1 MCIDPPLV
9 MRSTPIPETVLRAPP
24 TMHCFLA
31 KFASEAADNA
41 RLPFLRGAIDR
52 LARRATE
59 IDANFDGVSHVAVD
73 STVEDKGGN
82 RRI

>member
-1 MCIDPPLV
+1 
-9 MRSTPIPETVLRAPP
+9 
-24 TMHCFLA
+24 MHGFLA
-31 KFASEAADNA
+31 QFASEAADNT